1 MQVSNFDPGRSDY
14 CIPFSWTCVLSNEL
28 TLLSRIADDDPTG
41 RDPVPAGLRVSAAG
55 GLLRQQ
61 PAHVHRLL
69 QEDPR
74 GQLAGGAVR
83 RGGQAEPEHL
93 LGRVHPQQV
102 PRGGRAPLLHHQD
115 GRSATGSDTL
125 GKDTV
130 A

>member
-1 MQVSNFDPGRSDY
+1 MTVLLIY
-14 CIPFSWTCVLSNEL
+14 CQYSRFNILE
-28 TLLSRIADDDPTG
+28 TL
-41 RDPVPAGLRVSAAG
+41 
-55 GLLRQQ
+55 
-61 PAHVHRLL
+61 
-69 QEDPR
+69 
-74 GQLAGGAVR
+74 LAGGAVR

-130 A
+130 APAYQVLGWFCPKKFDHLSRLGHTKS